1 MDAWFMSD
9 HVFVYFGEEHLGR
22 IESRKND
29 IVKEVESIL
38 SAKKIENG
46 TRQFEQQLEELRR
59 ILRDCTAL
67 TSRLSQLSTEE
78 QLCQHY
84 GRGVDQDMV
93 AKVPSKKAT
102 VHPHANSIV
111 AGIDQPLPSTKE
123 VTNSPDGAIM
133 APISLVEFDSIP
145 KYMRGRMSC
154 ADLNEV
160 LNKFNWF
167 LSMKRRLLAAPFN
180 KLRKEEKN
188 LVCKWKEQEASCN
201 IGLLFCQ
208 ENDIKP
214 GLRGRT
220 QAIFRHVAPCLR
232 HLHRIREEMNNDR
245 YAIKRILKRRKVDGK
260 NGKDKM
266 EYLVDWEPTW
276 VDEQDMSARSLDDY
290 YMSVEVLGPIHS
302 PENLQKESITKMDLV
317 VQRRNRQDVPNDEV
331 ILELMPY
338 EQVKR
343 LYPDELFTYI
353 ESTCRLPEEL
363 CKAFENN
370 ADSAEK
376 SSGKKNSKKRKLTK
390 K

>member
-1 MDAWFMSD
+1 MSD
-9 HVFVYFGEEHLGR
+9 HIFVYFGEEHLGR
-22 IESRKND
+22 VESRKND

-38 SAKKIENG
+38 SAKKIES
-46 TRQFEQQLEELRR
+46 
-59 ILRDCTAL
+59 D
-67 TSRLSQLSTEE
+67 
-78 QLCQHY
+78 Y
-84 GRGVDQDMV
+84 GRGVDRDIV
-93 AKVPSKKAT
+93 AKVPSKKAA
-102 VHPHANSIV
+102 VHPLTNSIAV
-111 AGIDQPLPSTKE
+111 RIGQPLPSTKE
-123 VTNSPDGAIM
+123 VTNSPDSAIM

-167 LSMKRRLLAAPFN
+167 LSMKRELLSTPFN

-201 IGLLFCQ
+201 IGELFCQ

-214 GLRGRT
+214 GLRGRA

-232 HLHRIREEMNNDR
+232 HLHRIREEMSNDR
-245 YAIKRILKRRKVDGK
+245 YAIKRILERRKVSGK
-260 NGKDKM
+260 GGKDKM

-290 YMSVEVLGPIHS
+290 YINVEVLGPIHS

-363 CKAFENN
+363 CKAFEKN
-370 ADSAEK
+370 ADSAK
-376 SSGKKNSKKRKLTK
+376 DSSGKKNPKKRKLTK